1 MMHVSPIS
9 SISHFFCC
17 LIEFFFADFL
27 QYWAIMLIFAAD
39 YKQTNRHEAKG
50 TNLNLAPNE
59 HIYGCGPAELRYAAD
74 EA

>member
-1 MMHVSPIS
+1 
-9 SISHFFCC
+9 
-17 LIEFFFADFL
+17 L

-59 HIYGCGPAELRYAAD
+59 HIYGCGPAELRYAAN